1 MLLVSPNERQAIL
14 ILRMRDLK
22 YRESKQFVQDH
33 IAAKWQNHDSNPQS
47 DCRVHTFRLHAP
59 VKLLLG

>member
-33 IAAKWQNHDSNPQS
+33 IAAKWQNHDSNPNS
-47 DCRVHTFRLHAP
+47 LTAESI
-59 VKLLLG
+59 LLDFTLL